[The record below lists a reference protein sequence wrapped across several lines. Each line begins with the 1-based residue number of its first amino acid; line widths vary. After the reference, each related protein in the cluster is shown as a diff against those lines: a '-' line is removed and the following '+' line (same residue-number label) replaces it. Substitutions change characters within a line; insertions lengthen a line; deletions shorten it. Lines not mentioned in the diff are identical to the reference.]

1 MFPDMKARL
10 VFLSPLRDGTAGPE
24 GAMALVVTTN
34 AVAEVGNTVVVRGTV
49 VTNMNLGS
57 SYVYDVL
64 IEKASIT
71 IE

>member
-1 MFPDMKARL
+1 MD
-10 VFLSPLRDGTAGPE
+10 
-24 GAMALVVTTN
+24 LVVTTN